1 MPNQEFKIIYSLRL
15 HLALKNLGFA
25 PIEQMQ
31 NPNRPGLTCWVYEI
45 TPQLLE
51 SIDAYMRGRVEK

>member
-1 MPNQEFKIIYSLRL
+1 
-15 HLALKNLGFA
+15 
-25 PIEQMQ
+25 MQ

>member
-1 MPNQEFKIIYSLRL
+1 
-15 HLALKNLGFA
+15 
-25 PIEQMQ
+25 MQ
-31 NPNRPGLTCWVYEI
+31 NPNRPGLTCWVYET